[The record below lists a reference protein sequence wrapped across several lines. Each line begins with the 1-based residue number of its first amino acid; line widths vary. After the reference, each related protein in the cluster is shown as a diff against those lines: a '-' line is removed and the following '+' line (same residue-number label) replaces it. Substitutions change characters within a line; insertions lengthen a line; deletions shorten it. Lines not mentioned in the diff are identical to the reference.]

1 MHKSLIVLSACLF
14 STFLSFSRIKD
25 YAPFVIEE
33 LDRTIYEG
41 VFTGNG
47 LLGTMTYLQSD
58 SVIKIS
64 MGRTDVYDHRKED
77 MPGLYKNAR
86 LPVGYFTVTLSS
98 AIKSA
103 TGVISFR
110 DADAVA
116 AIYTEQGVLRIKTIT
131 LSQEDYILIEV
142 DKSVFNG
149 SYTIQYIPELSRSPR
164 WDDKNREHPENYQ
177 PNPKAF
183 IGESQNIHYADQKM
197 LAGGGYATAFRVF
210 NEKDRELIVST
221 ITYSRDNQQY
231 LDEAL
236 ARIAAFKTGE
246 LVQMITVHRTWWE
259 NYMGISEYNIPDMVL
274 QRFYDMQ
281 MYKLACATRPDKPA
295 IDLQGPWTGASTPWP
310 GYWFN
315 LNIQLTYSPLYT
327 ANRLSIAESLI
338 QLINNNTENMKENIL
353 SEYRHDSYAVG
364 RAGNGEL
371 ITGKIGLRRGDTI
384 LLSGGAAELSNL
396 TWMMLYYYQ
405 HYRYSMDISLKD
417 PLYRILKGSVN
428 YALHFI
434 DKNKEGKYEFV
445 VRTHSPEYPA
455 DIDFNT
461 NYDLSSLRWGIKTL
475 LELGEGDIDEMEY
488 LRNIGDVLDNLIDY
502 PQDEN
507 GYMIS
512 SNQAYE
518 RSHRHYSHLMM
529 IYPYYLVN
537 ADQPGNINLIKK
549 SVAYWQSKPEA
560 LQGYSLSGAGS
571 IYAMLGDGD
580 VALDYFK
587 QLNSQFIQPNT
598 LYKESGPVIE
608 TPLAL
613 AASLQE
619 MSLQFWNGIVRVFP
633 AIPSSWKNVSFRNF
647 RTDGAFLISAE
658 KKDGIT
664 TKIEIFS
671 EYGGTIKLLTDEVLH
686 NVDIK
691 GNGKVISRKGR
702 LYEISL
708 PKGTKAVLYNSFL
721 SVPVSISNHGQ
732 GTNKGYT
739 LSQSSVVNE
748 SVNFHNN

>member
-1 MHKSLIVLSACLF
+1 MRKYLIILSACLF
-14 STFLSFSRIKD
+14 STFLSFSRAKD
-25 YAPFVIEE
+25 YAPFVIDE
-33 LDRTIYEG
+33 LGRTIYEG

-58 SVIKIS
+58 SVVKIGV
-64 MGRTDVYDHRKED
+64 GRTDVYDHRKED
-77 MPGLYKNAR
+77 LPGLYKNAR

-103 TGVISFR
+103 TGVISFT
-110 DADAVA
+110 DADAIA
-116 AIYTEQGVLRIKTIT
+116 TIRTEEGVLRIRTIT
-131 LSQEDYILIEV
+131 LSQEDYMLMEV
-142 DKSVFNG
+142 DKSAFNG
-149 SYTIQYIPELSRSPR
+149 NYTVQYVPELSRSPR
-164 WDDKNREHPENYQ
+164 WDDKNREHPESYR
-177 PNPKAF
+177 PNPEALV
-183 IGESQNIHYADQKM
+183 GVSQDIHYVDQRM
-197 LAGGGYATAFRVF
+197 LAGGGYATAFRIF
-210 NEKDRELIVST
+210 AEEDRDLIVST
-221 ITYSRDNQQY
+221 ITYSRDDHQY

-236 ARIAAFKTGE
+236 ARISAFKTGE
-246 LVQMITVHRTWWE
+246 LAQLLTGHRTWWK
-259 NYMGISEYNIPDMVL
+259 NYMVISEYNIPDTVL

-281 MYKLACATRPDKPA
+281 MYKLACATRSDKPA
-295 IDLQGPWTGASTPWP
+295 IDLQGPWTGATTPWP
-310 GYWFN
+310 GYWYN

-327 ANRLSIAESLI
+327 ANRLNIAESLI
-338 QLINNNTENMKENIL
+338 WLINNNTENMKQNIL
-353 SEYRHDSYAVG
+353 PEYRHDSYAVG

-371 ITGKIGLRRGDTI
+371 ITGTIGLRRGDTTS
-384 LLSGGAAELSNL
+384 LSGGGAELSNL

-405 HYRYSMDISLKD
+405 HYRYSMDLTLKE
-417 PLYRILKGSVN
+417 PLYKILKGSVN

-434 DKNKEGKYEFV
+434 DKNKEGRYVFV
-445 VRTHSPEYPA
+445 VRTHSPEYPG

-461 NYDLSSLRWGIKTL
+461 NYDLSSLRWGIQTL
-475 LELGEGDIDEMEY
+475 LELGEGDIEEKEY
-488 LRNIGDVLDNLIDY
+488 LENICIVLDNLIDY

-537 ADQPGNINLIKK
+537 ADQPENIDLIRK

-571 IYAMLGDGD
+571 MYAMLGEGD

-633 AIPSSWKNVSFRNF
+633 AIPSSWKNVSFSNF
-647 RTDGAFLISAE
+647 RTDGAFLISA
-658 KKDGIT
+658 KKEDGVT
-664 TKIEIFS
+664 KKIEIFS
-671 EYGGTIKLLTDEVLH
+671 EYGGIIKLLVDGELQ
-686 NVDIK
+686 NVEIK
-691 GNGKVISRKGR
+691 GNGKVISRQGS

-708 PKGTKAVLYNSFL
+708 PKGTKAVLYN
-721 SVPVSISNHGQ
+721 
-732 GTNKGYT
+732 
-739 LSQSSVVNE
+739 
-748 SVNFHNN
+748 